1 MMKVINPSE
10 IDSVIGTEVGVSD
23 WVLIDQDRINKFADA
38 TMDHQFIH
46 VDPEQATPVFG
57 STIAHG
63 FLSLSLVA
71 GIPFDQE
78 IGLVLEGTKMG
89 LNYGLD
95 KVRFLSP
102 VPVDSEVRIRM
113 KCIDISEKNPGQDFS
128 QKYQCI
134 SCVFLLQ
141 NLLGQDLETLPCLVH
156 NLVPSWCPLKP
167 NQFLDQKEY
176 LQLVTKTKNHVQSLI
191 QIQV

>member
-23 WVLIDQDRINKFADA
+23 WILIDQDRINKFADA

-113 KCIDISEKNPGQDFS
+113 KCIDISEKNPGQYLAKTEVTMEIKGIEKPAF
-128 QKYQCI
+128 
-134 SCVFLLQ
+134 VA
-141 NLLGQDLETLPCLVH
+141 ETLSMFVL
-156 NLVPSWCPLKP
+156 
-167 NQFLDQKEY
+167 
-176 LQLVTKTKNHVQSLI
+176 
-191 QIQV
+191 

>member
-1 MMKVINPSE
+1 MLKIIKPSE
-10 IDSVIGTEVGVSD
+10 IDSVLGTEIGISD
-23 WVLIDQDRINKFADA
+23 WVKIDQERINKFADA

-46 VDPEQATPVFG
+46 VDPDQATPVFG

-63 FLSLSLVA
+63 FLSLSLGA

-78 IGLVLEGTKMG
+78 IGMVLEGTKMG

-113 KCIDISEKNPGQDFS
+113 KCIDVTEKNPGQYLAKTEVTIEIKGVDKPAF
-128 QKYQCI
+128 
-134 SCVFLLQ
+134 VA
-141 NLLGQDLETLPCLVH
+141 ETLSMFIV
-156 NLVPSWCPLKP
+156 
-167 NQFLDQKEY
+167 
-176 LQLVTKTKNHVQSLI
+176 
-191 QIQV
+191 

>member
-1 MMKVINPSE
+1 MLKVIKPSE
-10 IDSVIGTEVGVSD
+10 IDTVLGAEVGLSD
-23 WVLIDQDRINKFADA
+23 WVTIDQDRIDKFADA

-71 GIPFDQE
+71 GIPFEQE
-78 IGLVLEGTKMG
+78 IGMVLEGTKMG

-102 VPVDSEVRIRM
+102 VPVNSEVRIRM
-113 KCIDISEKNPGQDFS
+113 KCINITEKNPGQYLVKTEVTMEIKGVDKPAF
-128 QKYQCI
+128 
-134 SCVFLLQ
+134 VA
-141 NLLGQDLETLPCLVH
+141 ETLSMFIV
-156 NLVPSWCPLKP
+156 
-167 NQFLDQKEY
+167 
-176 LQLVTKTKNHVQSLI
+176 
-191 QIQV
+191 

>member
-1 MMKVINPSE
+1 MLKIVKPSE
-10 IDSVIGTEVGVSD
+10 IETVIGTEVGLSD
-23 WVLIDQDRINKFADA
+23 WVKVDQERINKFAEA
-38 TMDHQFIH
+38 TLDNQFIH

-63 FLSLSLVA
+63 FLSLSLAA

-78 IGLVLEGTKMG
+78 MGLVLEGTKMG

-113 KCIDISEKNPGQDFS
+113 ECLDISEKNPGQ
-128 QKYQCI
+128 
-134 SCVFLLQ
+134 FLAKTKVTMEIK
-141 NLLGQDLETLPCLVH
+141 GVEKPAYIAETL
-156 NLVPSWCPLKP
+156 
-167 NQFLDQKEY
+167 
-176 LQLVTKTKNHVQSLI
+176 SLFI
-191 QIQV
+191 I

>member
-1 MMKVINPSE
+1 MFKIVKPSE
-10 IDSVIGTEVGVSD
+10 IDTVLGTEVGVSD
-23 WVLIDQDRINKFADA
+23 WVTIDQERIDKFADA

-63 FLSLSLVA
+63 FLSLSMVA

-78 IGLVLEGTKMG
+78 IGMVLDGTKMG

-102 VPVDSEVRIRM
+102 VPVDSR
-113 KCIDISEKNPGQDFS
+113 
-128 QKYQCI
+128 
-134 SCVFLLQ
+134 
-141 NLLGQDLETLPCLVH
+141 LE
-156 NLVPSWCPLKP
+156 
-167 NQFLDQKEY
+167 FE
-176 LQLVTKTKNHVQSLI
+176 
-191 QIQV
+191 

>member
-23 WVLIDQDRINKFADA
+23 WILIDQDRINKFADA

-46 VDPEQATPVFG
+46 VDPEQASPVFG

-113 KCIDISEKNPGQDFS
+113 KCIDISEKNPGQYLAKTEVTMEIKGIEKPAF
-128 QKYQCI
+128 
-134 SCVFLLQ
+134 VA
-141 NLLGQDLETLPCLVH
+141 ETLSMFVL
-156 NLVPSWCPLKP
+156 
-167 NQFLDQKEY
+167 
-176 LQLVTKTKNHVQSLI
+176 
-191 QIQV
+191 

>member
-10 IDSVIGTEVGVSD
+10 IDSVIGTQVGVSD

-102 VPVDSEVRIRM
+102 VSVDSEVRIRM
-113 KCIDISEKNPGQDFS
+113 KCIDISEKNPGQYLAKTEVTMEIKGVEKPAF
-128 QKYQCI
+128 
-134 SCVFLLQ
+134 VA
-141 NLLGQDLETLPCLVH
+141 ETLSMFVL
-156 NLVPSWCPLKP
+156 
-167 NQFLDQKEY
+167 
-176 LQLVTKTKNHVQSLI
+176 
-191 QIQV
+191 

>member
-1 MMKVINPSE
+1 MNIPIIIWRIKMLKIVKPSE
-10 IDSVIGTEVGVSD
+10 IETVIGTEVGLSD
-23 WVLIDQDRINKFADA
+23 WVKVDQERINKFAEA
-38 TMDHQFIH
+38 TLDNQFIH

-63 FLSLSLVA
+63 FLSLSLAA

-78 IGLVLEGTKMG
+78 MGLVLEGTKMG

-113 KCIDISEKNPGQDFS
+113 ECLDISEKNPGQ
-128 QKYQCI
+128 
-134 SCVFLLQ
+134 FLAKTKVTMEIKGLEKPAYIA
-141 NLLGQDLETLPCLVH
+141 ETL
-156 NLVPSWCPLKP
+156 
-167 NQFLDQKEY
+167 
-176 LQLVTKTKNHVQSLI
+176 SLFI
-191 QIQV
+191 I

>member
-1 MMKVINPSE
+1 MLKVVKPSE
-10 IDSVIGTEVGVSD
+10 IDSVIGTEIGVSD
-23 WVLIDQDRINKFADA
+23 WVTIDQERINKFADA

-71 GIPFDQE
+71 GIPFTQE
-78 IGLVLEGTKMG
+78 IGMVREGTKMG

-102 VPVDSEVRIRM
+102 VPVDSKVRIHM
-113 KCIDISEKNPGQDFS
+113 KCIDITEKNPGQYLAKTEVTMEIEGVEKPAF
-128 QKYQCI
+128 
-134 SCVFLLQ
+134 VA
-141 NLLGQDLETLPCLVH
+141 ETL
-156 NLVPSWCPLKP
+156 SM
-167 NQFLDQKEY
+167 FI
-176 LQLVTKTKNHVQSLI
+176 T
-191 QIQV
+191 